1 VALKFFADDLQLLQQ
16 TAEAAKRVL
25 STVPGIADLAIVKS
39 GTVPQLQVRPR
50 RESLGRFGLTMEDF
64 QSYLSTALGGQVV
77 EELWEGD
84 RSFDV
89 VLRLPESSRDTVAEI
104 SALRVPTATGALV
117 PLPALA
123 DIGVDYGRAAINR
136 ENGQRYVGVRMN
148 VRGRDL
154 GSFVSDAQ
162 AAIARQLPQARGLS
176 VSWGGEF
183 ESKERAMRR
192 LLVVLPLALVVTL
205 TLLFNAFGKLSLA
218 LLVLFNVPFALVGGA
233 VGLWAV
239 HMPLSIAAAVGFIAL
254 IGQASLNGVLVVS
267 AIEARRRAG
276 DALDEAVVAGSLDRL
291 RAVLMTAA
299 LAAFGL
305 VPAALSKEMGA
316 ETQRPI
322 AVVIV
327 GGTVSAALLTLIV
340 LPVVYRLS
348 AALYARFS
356 GEKQV

>member
-1 VALKFFADDLQLLQQ
+1 LLQA

-25 STVPGIADLAIVKS
+25 SSVPGVADLGIVKS
-39 GTVPQLQVRPR
+39 GVVPQLQVKPR
-50 RESLGRFGLTMEDF
+50 RESLGRFGMTLDEF
-64 QSYLSTALGGQVV
+64 QSYLSTALGGHVV
-77 EELWEGD
+77 EQLWEGD

-89 VLRLPESSRDTVAEI
+89 VLRLPVAARDTIEEI
-104 SALRVPTATGALV
+104 SALRVPTPSGALV

-123 DIGVDYGRAAINR
+123 DVGVDYGRAAINR

-154 GSFVSDAQ
+154 GSFVHDAQ
-162 AAIARQLPQARGLS
+162 AAIAKNLPHAKGLTME
-176 VSWGGEF
+176 WGGEF
-183 ESKERAMRR
+183 ESKERAMHR

-205 TLLFNAFGKLSLA
+205 ILLFNAFGSLPLA
-218 LLVLFNVPFALVGGA
+218 ILVLFNVPFALIGGA
-233 VGLWAV
+233 VGLWAM

-254 IGQASLNGVLVVS
+254 IGQASLNGVLVLS
-267 AIEARRRAG
+267 AIEARRKAG
-276 DALDEAVVAGSLDRL
+276 ADIDDAVLEGSRERL

-305 VPAALSKEMGA
+305 VPAAMSKAMGA

-327 GGTVSAALLTLIV
+327 GGTVSAALLTLLV
-340 LPVVYRLS
+340 LPVVYRFS
-348 AALYARFS
+348 FSLYARWKARPGRRDYS
-356 GEKQV
+356 ETDAV